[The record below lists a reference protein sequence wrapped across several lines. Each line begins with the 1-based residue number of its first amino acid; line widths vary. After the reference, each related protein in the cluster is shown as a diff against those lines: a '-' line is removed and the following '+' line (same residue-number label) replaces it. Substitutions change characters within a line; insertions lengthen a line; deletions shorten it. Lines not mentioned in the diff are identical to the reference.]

1 MQKQIVK
8 QLDGYADIVKEIK
21 IAEKKGSNFA
31 ALKGETA
38 ACINKLHPARV
49 PLRVSRIITE
59 TPSTGTL
66 RLEAANGTLP
76 PFQAGQYITLFLSIG
91 SIRTSRPYSISSSP
105 GRAGYWDITI
115 RRVEKGLVSNYLL
128 DEIKEGDLLE
138 SSGPLG
144 NFHFNPIIHSKT
156 MVCLAGGSGITPF
169 MSMLREIADSDLDRG
184 FYLFYGS
191 KTADDIIF
199 HAEIKRL
206 ARQFPNIKYIPV
218 IEKPA
223 KDAACETGFITAD
236 LIRKITGELDDKSFF
251 ICGPQAMYDFCL
263 PDLQKLGIP
272 VNRIRREMF
281 GAPLNISGYPG
292 WPMAVK
298 PDDFFE
304 INVKDRGVF
313 KARADESLL
322 VALEKNNLTIPS
334 LCRSGECSMC
344 RIKILTGQVFQ
355 APGALV
361 RKSDRQFGYVHACVS
376 YPIEDLTILL

>member
-8 QLDGYADIVKEIK
+8 QLDGYADIVKEIE
-21 IAEKKGSNFA
+21 IAEKKGSDFA
-31 ALKGETA
+31 ALKGEAA

-59 TPSTGTL
+59 TPSTRTL
-66 RLEAANGTLP
+66 RLEAANGSLP

-105 GRAGYWDITI
+105 GRAGHWDITI

-128 DEIKEGDLLE
+128 DDIKEGDLLE

-156 MVCLAGGSGITPF
+156 MICLAGGSGITPF
-169 MSMLREIADSDLDRG
+169 MSMLREIADSNLDRE

-191 KTADDIIF
+191 KTMDDIIF
-199 HAEIKRL
+199 HAEITRL

-223 KDAACETGFITAD
+223 KDAGCETGFITAD
-236 LIRKITGELDDKSFF
+236 LIRKITGGVDGKSFF

-272 VNRIRREMF
+272 GNRIRREMF
-281 GAPLNISGYPG
+281 GAPLNIFGYPG
-292 WPMAVK
+292 WPTAVK
-298 PDDFFE
+298 PDDFFK

-322 VALEKNNLTIPS
+322 VALEKNKLTIPS

-344 RIKILTGQVFQ
+344 RIKILSGQVFQ

-361 RKSDRQFGYVHACVS
+361 RKSDRQFGYVHSCVS
-376 YPIEDLTILL
+376 YPIEDLTVLL